1 MNVIKMLPF
10 AKRVFSRLMTGERG
24 SSVVELAI
32 VFPIL
37 LLLFVGTAEIGRLFY
52 TYTTLAKATK
62 VGARFLST
70 EKDAEST
77 TAATITTVK
86 ARAASLVVC
95 GYESGCTGNQPDGTP
110 KRPIVPG
117 LDMAT
122 PVNNVLIT
130 LPNTTPGFI
139 GPRYVKVEIKNFT
152 FQPGVFNVAG
162 ATGSTST
169 TFYFS
174 LEPGTKMRYMH

>member
-1 MNVIKMLPF
+1 MMRKIPPF
-10 AKRVFSRLMTGERG
+10 ARRTSSRLIKDERG

-37 LLLFVGTAEIGRLFY
+37 LLLFVGTAELGRLFY

-77 TAATITTVK
+77 TTATITAVK
-86 ARAASLVVC
+86 LRAASLVVC
-95 GYESGCTGNQPDGTP
+95 GFESCANADGSTKP
-110 KRPIVPG
+110 SIVQG
-117 LDMAT
+117 LT
-122 PVNNVLIT
+122 TSNVLVT
-130 LPNTTPGFI
+130 LPDTTPGFI
-139 GPRYVKVEIKNFT
+139 GPRYVKVEIQNFT

-162 ATGSTST
+162 VTDSPSS
-169 TFYFS
+169 TFYFA
-174 LEPGTKMRYMH
+174 LKPGTQMRYMH

>member
-1 MNVIKMLPF
+1 MRKVPPF
-10 AKRVFSRLMTGERG
+10 VKRICRRSINERG

-37 LLLFVGTAEIGRLFY
+37 LLLFVGVAEIGRLFY

-77 TAATITTVK
+77 NATTIAAVK
-86 ARAASLVVC
+86 LRAARMVVC
-95 GYESGCTGNQPDGTP
+95 GNETSCTGS
-110 KRPIVPG
+110 IVPG
-117 LDMAT
+117 LT
-122 PVNNVLIT
+122 TSNVLVT

-139 GPRYVKVEIKNFT
+139 GPRYVKVEITGFNY
-152 FQPGVFNVAG
+152 QPGVFNVAG
-162 ATGSTST
+162 ATDSTSA

-174 LEPGTKMRYMH
+174 LAPSTQMRYMH

>member
-1 MNVIKMLPF
+1 MKLPPF
-10 AKRVFSRLMTGERG
+10 AKRSRLINEERG

-37 LLLFVGTAEIGRLFY
+37 LILFVGVAEIGRLFY

-77 TAATITTVK
+77 NTTTIAAVK
-86 ARAASLVVC
+86 LRAANLVVC
-95 GYESGCTGNQPDGTP
+95 GNETTCTDTNGTP
-110 KRPIVPG
+110 KKRVVPG
-117 LDMAT
+117 LET
-122 PVNNVLIT
+122 SNVLVT
-130 LPNTTPGFI
+130 LPNTSPTFI
-139 GPRYVKVEIKNFT
+139 GPRYVKVEITGYT
-152 FQPGVFNVAG
+152 FAPLVFNAAG
-162 ATGSTST
+162 ATKSTSA

-174 LEPGTKMRYMH
+174 LEPSMQMRYMH